1 MPRLIITP
9 GGPGGVERTVD
20 LRAETVT
27 VGREAANAVALE
39 GEGKASR
46 RHCQVAPM
54 TGGGWE
60 VVDLKSTNGT
70 RVNGQPVER
79 RRLRPGDVIEVGLSQ
94 IRFED
99 ETAPKVPDDVCWLEW
114 TAGERKGDRV
124 PLTAT
129 RTSFGR
135 RESSTVVLADK
146 MASGHHAEV
155 VRDLNGYTIRDLGST
170 NGTLVN
176 GTPVT
181 ETMLTHGARVR
192 IGNSRFVFKD
202 PAMAHVEIAL
212 EGLEEDDGGWGMMGE
227 LDLSR
232 ARGGRGGAIVAILL
246 VGALGAGAY
255 MLSKRPSASTAVEV
269 DTANLVADSGFDAG
283 EVVSWTVDD
292 GVPATATRAT
302 TGGRP
307 GDGASLVVRH
317 DGKEQ
322 RPGFARYVNDL
333 EIAAAGSYKASA
345 WMRREGD
352 GAAALAVQWIRYGNS
367 KTGSTQ
373 VTQTVPLGAP
383 AGGAWAQV
391 SRVVSR
397 PGWADAARLV
407 VAVAPGATAR
417 VDDVRFE
424 SVASAPAG
432 GRFPAGGDAEAVL
445 ASSGDLDLVRTATV
459 LLVGATPWARM
470 PDGRTLG
477 GAASFRADDVPAP
490 GEQGAAVRGRLV
502 DAQGEVPASIEW
514 SRAPEGLVAKVKVP
528 GAAACGLTADIVA
541 AHLEGGIGVVGTS
554 GSRTVAAEPSA
565 PLEGVRRALLGE
577 PRRREESNRP
587 PTLVAIDVSGGAEGG
602 QLLVGPAD
610 DTGLVR
616 VALAVPGAE
625 AEVRLVTSFDG
636 ERQRAQ
642 QALRDALTLL
652 DRSPGEGIGRL
663 RQVAEEFAFQEDVRK
678 EALARAAER
687 EERAGVEKRAADE
700 AYGKYQVFRD
710 DASLVDAETRVGALS
725 RQFPADGKT
734 AGQIEMGVRELAA
747 QVAAA
752 RALHELRRAGTEVRR
767 LSRLGQLLEEESGY
781 KAVAAVYYD
790 TLVRRYGALGQA
802 ATGAPLEAADTE
814 TLQKVEEA
822 RSRLEA
828 LLKDPE
834 IKAALP

>member
-1 MPRLIITP
+1 M
-9 GGPGGVERTVD
+9 ERTVV
-20 LRAETVT
+20 LGAETVT

-79 RRLRPGDVIEVGLSQ
+79 RRLRPGDVIEVGLSR

-292 GVPATATRAT
+292 GVPATVTRAT

-383 AGGAWAQV
+383 AG
-391 SRVVSR
+391 
-397 PGWADAARLV
+397 
-407 VAVAPGATAR
+407 APRG
-417 VDDVRFE
+417 
-424 SVASAPAG
+424 
-432 GRFPAGGDAEAVL
+432 
-445 ASSGDLDLVRTATV
+445 TV
-459 LLVGATPWARM
+459 
-470 PDGRTLG
+470 
-477 GAASFRADDVPAP
+477 
-490 GEQGAAVRGRLV
+490 
-502 DAQGEVPASIEW
+502 
-514 SRAPEGLVAKVKVP
+514 
-528 GAAACGLTADIVA
+528 C
-541 AHLEGGIGVVGTS
+541 
-554 GSRTVAAEPSA
+554 
-565 PLEGVRRALLGE
+565 
-577 PRRREESNRP
+577 
-587 PTLVAIDVSGGAEGG
+587 
-602 QLLVGPAD
+602 
-610 DTGLVR
+610 
-616 VALAVPGAE
+616 
-625 AEVRLVTSFDG
+625 VTC
-636 ERQRAQ
+636 
-642 QALRDALTLL
+642 
-652 DRSPGEGIGRL
+652 
-663 RQVAEEFAFQEDVRK
+663 V
-678 EALARAAER
+678 
-687 EERAGVEKRAADE
+687 
-700 AYGKYQVFRD
+700 
-710 DASLVDAETRVGALS
+710 
-725 RQFPADGKT
+725 
-734 AGQIEMGVRELAA
+734 
-747 QVAAA
+747 
-752 RALHELRRAGTEVRR
+752 
-767 LSRLGQLLEEESGY
+767 
-781 KAVAAVYYD
+781 
-790 TLVRRYGALGQA
+790 
-802 ATGAPLEAADTE
+802 
-814 TLQKVEEA
+814 
-822 RSRLEA
+822 
-828 LLKDPE
+828 
-834 IKAALP
+834 